1 MNTGLTIIYNSFLY
15 YCCLLFLARYI
26 LNCTPKRIILWCS
39 FLAFIPLIIIALL
52 NKPSLLYPTYL
63 VFVVVQFLLIKASF
77 KGIKVRYLIVAYII
91 LYFTN
96 MVFASLIVAIAPD
109 YRYHADYI
117 INAITAILCLIICL
131 TKVRHV
137 VQQVLAWTPKY
148 IMIVSTILLMIAS
161 ATSVMVSYL
170 QNFRYPEVWSRWIST
185 FIAFL
190 LMAICVIVPIIF
202 IISISNTRLKTLTA
216 DYEQQIRA
224 QAEHYKNLAEANYE
238 VRRFRHDFK
247 NIRIAIEKLL
257 AQGSYDEA
265 LELIRQCND
274 SLENPGGFYPVFDT
288 GNGIADALLTDK
300 QEKAVQQNTQIA
312 FQGAIPPEAL
322 SPTDLCVIL
331 GNSLDNAL
339 EACQKLPD
347 RDDKT
352 ISVTSN
358 CCGGFLFMSITNPIA
373 EKVAVRDN
381 HIATTKENKTLH
393 GFGLYS
399 LHSIVKKYDGDIQ
412 LASTDTNFT
421 ISIDLCVMPK
431 VQ

>member
-15 YCCLLFLARYI
+15 YCCLLLIARYI
-26 LNCTPKRIILWCS
+26 VNGAPKKVVLWCS
-39 FLAFIPLIIIALL
+39 FLAFIPLIIIALF
-52 NKPSLLYPTYL
+52 NQSSLLYPTYL
-63 VFVVVQFLLIKASF
+63 VFVVVQFLLIKVSF
-77 KGIKVRYLIVAYII
+77 KSIKVCYLIVAYII

-96 MVFASLIVAIAPD
+96 MVFASLIIAIAPD
-109 YRYHADYI
+109 YRYHVDYI
-117 INAITAILCLIICL
+117 INAITTMLCLIICL
-131 TKVRHV
+131 TKVRYA

-148 IMIVSTILLMIAS
+148 IMIVSTLLLMIAS

-170 QNFRYPEVWSRWIST
+170 QNFRFPEVWSKWIST

-190 LMAICVIVPIIF
+190 LMAICIIVPIIF
-202 IISISNTRLKTLTA
+202 VISISNTRLKTLTA
-216 DYEQQIRA
+216 DYEQQICA
-224 QAEHYKNLAEANYE
+224 QAEHYKNLAQANYE

-265 LELIRQCND
+265 LKLIRQCND
-274 SLENPGGFYPVFDT
+274 SLENPGGFHPIFDT

-300 QEKAVQQNTQIA
+300 QEKAVLQNTQIA

-358 CCGGFLFMSITNPIA
+358 CRGGFLFISITNPIA
-373 EKVAVRDN
+373 EKVTVRDN

-399 LHSIVKKYDGDIQ
+399 LHSIVKKYDGDVQ
-412 LASTDTNFT
+412 LASTDKTFT
-421 ISIDLCVMPK
+421 ISIDLCVMSK
-431 VQ
+431 VP

>member
-1 MNTGLTIIYNSFLY
+1 MITVYNSFLY
-15 YCCLLFLARYI
+15 YCCLLSLTRYI
-26 LNCTPKRIILWCS
+26 LNCTPRRKVIVSS
-39 FLAFIPLIIIALL
+39 FLSFIPLILLAL
-52 NKPSLLYPTYL
+52 NDNISMLYPVYIA
-63 VFVVVQFLLIKASF
+63 FEVVQFLLIKLSF
-77 KGIKVRYLIVAYII
+77 DNAKIRYVFFAYIF
-91 LYFTN
+91 LYGIN
-96 MVFASLIVAIAPD
+96 VLLSSLIVTIIPS
-109 YRYHADYI
+109 YRYHIDYI
-117 INAITAILCLIICL
+117 VNTLTALLCIFLCL
-131 TKVRHV
+131 TKERYTI
-137 VQQVLAWTPKY
+137 QQIFKWTPRY
-148 IMIVSTILLMIAS
+148 ILVISANLLAIA
-161 ATSVMVSYL
+161 ALTSVMISYY
-170 QNFRYPEVWSRWIST
+170 QNFRFPEVWSNWIPT

-190 LMAICVIVPIIF
+190 LIAICIIVPIIF
-202 IISISNTRLKTLTA
+202 VISISNTRLKTLTA

-224 QAEHYKNLAEANYE
+224 QAEHYKNLAQANYE

-265 LELIRQCND
+265 LKLIRQCND
-274 SLENPGGFYPVFDT
+274 SLENPGGFHPIFDT

-300 QEKAVQQNTQIA
+300 QEKAVLQNTQIA

-339 EACQKLPD
+339 EACQKLPE

-399 LHSIVKKYDGDIQ
+399 LHSIVKKYDGVIQ
-412 LASTDTNFT
+412 LASTDTTFT
-421 ISIDLCVMPK
+421 ISIDLCVMSK
-431 VQ
+431 T

>member
-1 MNTGLTIIYNSFLY
+1 MFEWTP
-15 YCCLLFLARYI
+15 RYV
-26 LNCTPKRIILWCS
+26 
-39 FLAFIPLIIIALL
+39 LII
-52 NKPSLLYPTYL
+52 ST
-63 VFVVVQFLLIKASF
+63 FLL
-77 KGIKVRYLIVAYII
+77 V
-91 LYFTN
+91 
-96 MVFASLIVAIAPD
+96 
-109 YRYHADYI
+109 
-117 INAITAILCLIICL
+117 
-131 TKVRHV
+131 
-137 VQQVLAWTPKY
+137 
-148 IMIVSTILLMIAS
+148 AS
-161 ATSVMVSYL
+161 ATVSAL
-170 QNFRYPEVWSRWIST
+170 ISGFQRSNYPDMMQTWIQVTTS
-185 FIAFL
+185 FL
-190 LMAICVIVPIIF
+190 LLAICIVLPVIF
-202 IISISNTRLKTLTA
+202 IIAISNTRLKTLTA

-257 AQGSYDEA
+257 AQGAHDEA
-265 LELIRQCND
+265 LALIRQCSD
-274 SLENPGGFYPVFDT
+274 SLENPGGFHPIFDT

-347 RDDKT
+347 RNDKT

-373 EKVAVRDN
+373 EKVAIRDN

-412 LASTDTNFT
+412 LASTDKTFT
-421 ISIDLCVMPK
+421 VSIDLCVMQK
-431 VQ
+431 AQ